1 MCAVASDMSHSL
13 RPYRLQPTR
22 FLCPWDF
29 PGNTGMGCHA
39 WVAHESNLCLL
50 HLLHWQVDSSPPS
63 HQGSWLIL
71 GKTEQSRWVTEDR
84 VMGRTVSLQEVLSP
98 CTILEGILTYT
109 AQQRGSCSGVPRTLT
124 IGLVDIKPCHLV
136 KNLTLPEDRSSPWL
150 LEGNL

>member
-1 MCAVASDMSHSL
+1 MCAAASDMPHSL
-13 RPYRLQPTR
+13 WPHRLQLTR
-22 FLCPWDF
+22 LLCPWDF

-71 GKTEQSRWVTEDR
+71 GKIEQSRWVTEDH

-98 CTILEGILTYT
+98 CTILEGILTYSPT
-109 AQQRGSCSGVPRTLT
+109 KRQLQWGA
-124 IGLVDIKPCHLV
+124 
-136 KNLTLPEDRSSPWL
+136 KNTHYRVSRHKTLPFSKEFDLTQRQVRPL
-150 LEGNL
+150 TPAR